1 VGIVAALV
9 LTVYP
14 FNVYNSVT
22 FDNDVIISF
31 IIGLVVLIFIKARES
46 EISKQSSLYALAGFL
61 LVISYLFKMTSL
73 AMIGVLGA
81 FTFVEIGFYRKNLKQ
96 IWFYVSFALFF
107 FIVLCFYKIET
118 GEFLRH
124 FYAERVYYDKYVP
137 HFYPSGDFS
146 AKAMLLQYPLHMFTP
161 LVLGKTKYFEFGLY
175 FYFTLPAL
183 VFLLWKNANREYSR
197 LLLWWVVCLF
207 LVLEFLPSN
216 WDPYYLPVPRQERY
230 LEIISIPIVIAIG
243 WFLVWIAHR
252 SKTLFIV
259 LFVVLVSTALYN
271 AHVIRNTYVQDSIAD
286 LTHVSR
292 WLCNQNANEVYVDAP
307 GFPHVIFLTHECKI
321 KVRKFAE
328 LRRRTPKKGAYVI
341 SGGSRMYLWDPRL
354 IRTVDEESIDVKLTK
369 VLEYPEVETG
379 TKKGP
384 LTVFRYDG

>member
-1 VGIVAALV
+1 
-9 LTVYP
+9 
-14 FNVYNSVT
+14 
-22 FDNDVIISF
+22 
-31 IIGLVVLIFIKARES
+31 
-46 EISKQSSLYALAGFL
+46 
-61 LVISYLFKMTSL
+61 
-73 AMIGVLGA
+73 
-81 FTFVEIGFYRKNLKQ
+81 
-96 IWFYVSFALFF
+96 
-107 FIVLCFYKIET
+107 
-118 GEFLRH
+118 
-124 FYAERVYYDKYVP
+124 
-137 HFYPSGDFS
+137 
-146 AKAMLLQYPLHMFTP
+146 MFTP
-161 LVLGKTKYFEFGLY
+161 LVLGKIKYFEFGLY

-230 LEIISIPIVIAIG
+230 LEIISIPIVITVG

-252 SKTLFIV
+252 SKTLFTL

-271 AHVIRNTYVQDSIAD
+271 AHVRNTYVQDSIAD
-286 LTHVSR
+286 LKHVSK
-292 WLCNQNANEVYVDAP
+292 WLCNQNANEVYVDTP
-307 GFPHVIFLTHECKI
+307 GFPRVIFLTHACKI

-354 IRTVDEESIDVKLTK
+354 IRTVDEESIGVKLTK

-384 LTVFRYDG
+384 LTVFRYEG